1 LARHVVARF
10 EATEQGHDIHYLV
23 TSLRIGSAE

>member
-1 LARHVVARF
+1 LARLVAPI